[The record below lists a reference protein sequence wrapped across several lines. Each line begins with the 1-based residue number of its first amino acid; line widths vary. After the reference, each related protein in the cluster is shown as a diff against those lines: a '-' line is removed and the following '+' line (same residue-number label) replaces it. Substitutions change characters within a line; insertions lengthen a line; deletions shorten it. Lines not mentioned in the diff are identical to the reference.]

1 MRTRGDLQGK
11 GTGKGRYSTMRREA
25 VQHQKRGGG
34 GGGAGCL
41 GCREHLICHNC
52 RMKMCNK
59 QLNSVDVVG
68 GRMSTDC
75 REPRKRRFCCW
86 LWSSRLSPSSSCS
99 PLSISLCLPRFSAV
113 QNRGAMARA
122 PAGPPPPSPPL
133 RSRRAF
139 EIVVTSTSKKH
150 FKDGRAFLRYII
162 YDEQNI
168 KLIVKMAN
176 ENCGT
181 QQVAVDEDAMGMA

>member
-86 LWSSRLSPSSSCS
+86 LWSSRVSPSSSCS

-113 QNRGAMARA
+113 QNARRPAPGAR
-122 PAGPPPPSPPL
+122 L
-133 RSRRAF
+133 RLSSLPHQRN
-139 EIVVTSTSKKH
+139 I
-150 FKDGRAFLRYII
+150 KDGRRCARVFTIHVLARVLAELRYAW
-162 YDEQNI
+162 N
-168 KLIVKMAN
+168 
-176 ENCGT
+176 
-181 QQVAVDEDAMGMA
+181 